1 MKVIASTI
9 KSAQWQAWLSQ
20 QTSPFPIVQSST
32 SDHPSGGK
40 ALIIANSCTLADI
53 EQDLV
58 SFDEVILHV
67 WDAKSTLADAL
78 RNGADDKAIEETL
91 AEWRRFTKAL
101 LAWLPNHQHK
111 VNLISHTHA
120 TFYVE
125 AWQGWLT
132 SLGIEWPEA
141 MSMAPRTQQ
150 DEYDIFAA
158 YYISQHPEFAQLE
171 QLLFSVTL
179 PMSDNYPTL
188 PFDMTS
194 LAQQSQQA
202 VEQLRY
208 ANKQMEKREQDVS
221 QLQYTLEESNTKQTK
236 LTGQLESLQ
245 KQLAEAEK
253 ANKASDQT
261 WSRKLEE
268 KEAATLQLEN
278 ELQRVQASLERV
290 YQDQQQQRKALL
302 TEVKARQTVLAE
314 KTDLE
319 NQLTA
324 SQKQISQQHRQHKE
338 QIARLEKQLAQA
350 LQDTE
355 QQKNNYEK
363 TIAKVNA
370 EKDAQAV
377 EMDNLAC
384 ELSKVQARLENAFD
398 QEQKLQQQVK
408 AHNVKVTNITKR
420 HRLLK
425 LDLAKA
431 VAEKQ
436 SLEKQINRY
445 HSSPLWKVT
454 EPVRNL
460 RHSPKRKRAEALAEQ
475 ARLIELTDLF
485 DKEWYLQQN
494 PDVASQSDLD
504 PIEHYLRFGAQE
516 GRNPSPQFNTEW
528 YLKTYPDVAE
538 SGVNPLVHFIENG
551 QVEGRQPSA
560 QLLEYQP

>member
-20 QTSPFPIVQSST
+20 QTSPFPIVQSGT
-32 SDHPSGGK
+32 SAHPRDSE
-40 ALIIANSCTLADI
+40 ALIIANPCTLADI

-158 YYISQHPEFAQLE
+158 YYIIQSPEFAQLE

-179 PMSDNYPTL
+179 PMGDSYPTL

-208 ANKQMEKREQDVS
+208 ANKQMEKREQDAS
-221 QLQYTLEESNTKQTK
+221 QLQYALEESNTKQTK

-253 ANKASDQT
+253 ANKASDQA

-278 ELQRVQASLERV
+278 ELQRVQASLEHV
-290 YQDQQQQRKALL
+290 YQDEQQQRKALL
-302 TEVKARQTVLAE
+302 TETKAQQTVLAE

-319 NQLTA
+319 NQLAA
-324 SQKQISQQHRQHKE
+324 SQQQI
-338 QIARLEKQLAQA
+338 KQLTQA
-350 LQDTE
+350 LQDAK
-355 QQKNNYEK
+355 QQKSNYEQ